1 METLNVS
8 RGRTYLVKFAW
19 TILDGKF
26 ITTDLAKCIKDN
38 QPTASGR
45 GIEYIKEFDTT
56 KNKFVRIS
64 KSDILRFH
72 KWDTESYE
80 ILINNPYFK

>member
-8 RGRTYLVKFAW
+8 QERIYLVKFAW
-19 TILDGKF
+19 SVLDGKF

-38 QPTASGR
+38 QPKEAGR
-45 GIEYIKEFDTT
+45 GIEYIKEFDTI

-72 KWDTESYE
+72 KWDTEAYE
-80 ILINNPYFK
+80 ILRNNTYFK